1 MVPERGRRTTSTT
14 RPNIASACGRPP
26 PPRCPF
32 LFVLNFA
39 PGVRVWTSPLLLFEP
54 NTCFV
59 YVSLFC
65 PSVQKSCNPPP
76 VSSISKG
83 VAIIP
88 NGVARIANGVARI
101 TLVLPRSHEFLMI
114 GGITKL
120 VWGSVARF
128 VWFVCASFCF
138 MCGFVSL
145 CFVLCLVVFVLHF
158 VARGLSP
165 PTASPKRPAE
175 KQNK

>member
-1 MVPERGRRTTSTT
+1 MHKRKAIRSRCPPQIARPVSIVPKWRWKTISTTSRSTS
-14 RPNIASACGRPP
+14 SACGRPP

-39 PGVRVWTSPLLLFEP
+39 PGVRVCTSPPFFLFEP

-128 VWFVCASFCF
+128 VWFVRASFCF

-145 CFVLCLVVFVLHF
+145 CFVLCFWIC
-158 VARGLSP
+158 
-165 PTASPKRPAE
+165 
-175 KQNK
+175 

>member
-1 MVPERGRRTTSTT
+1 M
-14 RPNIASACGRPP
+14 
-26 PPRCPF
+26 
-32 LFVLNFA
+32 
-39 PGVRVWTSPLLLFEP
+39 
-54 NTCFV
+54 
-59 YVSLFC
+59 
-65 PSVQKSCNPPP
+65 
-76 VSSISKG
+76 
-83 VAIIP
+83 AIIP

-145 CFVLCLVVFVLHF
+145 CFVLCLTFRRGDEYSRPLPSPFGKDVFSCVLLF
-158 VARGLSP
+158 SC
-165 PTASPKRPAE
+165 
-175 KQNK
+175 

>member
-1 MVPERGRRTTSTT
+1 MF
-14 RPNIASACGRPP
+14 
-26 PPRCPF
+26 RC
-32 LFVLNFA
+32 FA
-39 PGVRVWTSPLLLFEP
+39 LRYKKT
-54 NTCFV
+54 
-59 YVSLFC
+59 
-65 PSVQKSCNPPP
+65 CNPPL
-76 VSSISKG
+76 VSSIFKR

>member
-1 MVPERGRRTTSTT
+1 MSTT
-14 RPNIASACGRPP
+14 DCVASEHGPQMKMKNYLNNQPKHIIGMRQTASTQVSVFICFKFCSGRKGLHLSP
-26 PPRCPF
+26 
-32 LFVLNFA
+32 
-39 PGVRVWTSPLLLFEP
+39 PLLSEP

-128 VWFVCASFCF
+128 VWFVRASFCF

-145 CFVLCLVVFVLHF
+145 CFVLCLTFR
-158 VARGLSP
+158 RGD
-165 PTASPKRPAE
+165 E
-175 KQNK
+175 